1 MMNYS
6 HKTERK
12 DVPSSDKW
20 NISDI
25 YASPADWEKASRAL
39 REMIAGM
46 EALQGSLSDKDTL
59 HKALLLRDNLSRE
72 IEKIYAYARLQLDAD
87 NGDTAFQSLAGKA
100 ESLLAAYGHAVSF
113 IDSEILAMAPEARKA
128 LQQDPAF
135 SDYDFYLKDLD
146 RQAEHILSS
155 EEESLLAQSQLATG
169 TGSEA
174 FRALASADLSFP
186 DATDS
191 EGQAQPV
198 SEGVYMLNMSSP
210 DRTLREHTFRSLFGT
225 YGKFGNTLA
234 ATLTGACRRSAFY
247 AKVRHYDSSLAAS
260 LADENIPTSLYSE
273 LIETIHRNLNPLHEY
288 IRLKK
293 EVLGYDELHYYD
305 LYAPLSEHGAESFTC
320 DYDEACRRILEALA
334 PLGPEYTSVL
344 RKGMTEG
351 WIDRYENKGKRSGA
365 YSWGVYGV
373 HPYVLLNYQPR
384 YTGISTLAHELGHSL
399 HSYFS
404 SHAQPY
410 AKADYTIFC
419 AEVAS
424 TTNESLLLEHTLQS
438 ATKEQKIYL
447 LSQFLE
453 AVRTTVYRQV
463 QFAEFEQYIHGKIA
477 AGEAL
482 QARDLNAY
490 WRDSNR
496 RYYGD
501 GLTIDD
507 ELGHE
512 WSRIPHFYTPFYVYK
527 YATGYAAAT
536 AFSKAIL
543 DEAARGDGKREAV
556 DAYLGFL
563 HAGGSDYSLRILKQA
578 GVDLTTPAP
587 VQSTVD
593 KFAAKL
599 AELKALLG
607 KR

>member
-1 MMNYS
+1 MNYS

-46 EALQGSLSDKDTL
+46 EALQGSLSDKETL
-59 HKALLLRDNLSRE
+59 HKALLLRDHLSRE

-334 PLGPEYTSVL
+334 PLGPEYMSVL

-536 AFSKAIL
+536 AVSMAIL

>member
-1 MMNYS
+1 MNYS

-59 HKALLLRDNLSRE
+59 HKALLLRDHLSRE

-501 GLTIDD
+501 GLTIDN

>member
-59 HKALLLRDNLSRE
+59 HKALLLRDHLSRE

-334 PLGPEYTSVL
+334 PLGPEYMSVL

-384 YTGISTLAHELGHSL
+384 YTGIRTLAHELGHSL

>member
-1 MMNYS
+1 
-6 HKTERK
+6 
-12 DVPSSDKW
+12 
-20 NISDI
+20 
-25 YASPADWEKASRAL
+25 
-39 REMIAGM
+39 
-46 EALQGSLSDKDTL
+46 
-59 HKALLLRDNLSRE
+59 
-72 IEKIYAYARLQLDAD
+72 
-87 NGDTAFQSLAGKA
+87 
-100 ESLLAAYGHAVSF
+100 
-113 IDSEILAMAPEARKA
+113 MAPEARKA

-463 QFAEFEQYIHGKIA
+463 QFAEFEQYIHGK
-477 AGEAL
+477 
-482 QARDLNAY
+482 
-490 WRDSNR
+490 
-496 RYYGD
+496 
-501 GLTIDD
+501 
-507 ELGHE
+507 
-512 WSRIPHFYTPFYVYK
+512 
-527 YATGYAAAT
+527 
-536 AFSKAIL
+536 
-543 DEAARGDGKREAV
+543 
-556 DAYLGFL
+556 
-563 HAGGSDYSLRILKQA
+563 SL
-578 GVDLTTPAP
+578 PAKP
-587 VQSTVD
+587 CRHGT
-593 KFAAKL
+593 
-599 AELKALLG
+599 
-607 KR
+607 

>member
-1 MMNYS
+1 MNYS

-59 HKALLLRDNLSRE
+59 HKALLLRDHLSRE

-247 AKVRHYDSSLAAS
+247 ARVRHHDSSLAAS

>member
-1 MMNYS
+1 MNYS

-59 HKALLLRDNLSRE
+59 HKALLLRDHLSRE

-169 TGSEA
+169 MGSEA

-247 AKVRHYDSSLAAS
+247 ARVRHHDSSLAAS

>member
-1 MMNYS
+1 MNYS

-59 HKALLLRDNLSRE
+59 HKALLLRDHLSRE

-438 ATKEQKIYL
+438 ATKEQKNYL

-501 GLTIDD
+501 GLIIDD

>member
-1 MMNYS
+1 MNYS

-59 HKALLLRDNLSRE
+59 HKALLLRDHLSRE

-501 GLTIDD
+501 GLIIDD

>member
-1 MMNYS
+1 MNYS

-25 YASPADWEKASRAL
+25 YASPADWEKASGAL

-59 HKALLLRDNLSRE
+59 HKALLLRDHLSRE

-135 SDYDFYLKDLD
+135 SDYDFYLRDLD

-260 LADENIPTSLYSE
+260 LADENIPTSLYGE

-288 IRLKK
+288 TRLKK

-305 LYAPLSEHGAESFTC
+305 LYAPLSEHGAESFAC

-477 AGEAL
+477 AGEGL

-496 RYYGD
+496 LYYGD

>member
-1 MMNYS
+1 MNYS

-59 HKALLLRDNLSRE
+59 HKALLLRDHLSRE

-563 HAGGSDYSLRILKQA
+563 HAGGSGYSLRILKQA

>member
-59 HKALLLRDNLSRE
+59 HKALLLRDHLSRE

-174 FRALASADLSFP
+174 FRAMASADLSFP

-334 PLGPEYTSVL
+334 PLGPEYMSVL

>member
-1 MMNYS
+1 MNYS

-59 HKALLLRDNLSRE
+59 HKALLLRDHLSRE

-438 ATKEQKIYL
+438 ATKEQKNYL

>member
-1 MMNYS
+1 MNYS

-59 HKALLLRDNLSRE
+59 HKALLLRDHLSRE

-210 DRTLREHTFRSLFGT
+210 DRTLRDHTFRSLFGT

>member
-1 MMNYS
+1 MNYS

-59 HKALLLRDNLSRE
+59 HKALLLRDHLSRE

-146 RQAEHILSS
+146 RQAKHILSS

-210 DRTLREHTFRSLFGT
+210 DRTLREHTFQSLFST

>member
-1 MMNYS
+1 MNYS

-25 YASPADWEKASRAL
+25 YASPADWEKASGAL

-59 HKALLLRDNLSRE
+59 HKALLLRDHLSRE

-135 SDYDFYLKDLD
+135 SDYDFYLRDLD

-260 LADENIPTSLYSE
+260 LADENIPTSLYGE

-305 LYAPLSEHGAESFTC
+305 LYAPLSEHGAESFAC

-477 AGEAL
+477 AGEGL

-496 RYYGD
+496 LYYGD

>member
-1 MMNYS
+1 MNYS

-59 HKALLLRDNLSRE
+59 HKALLLRDHLSRE

-128 LQQDPAF
+128 LQQDPSF

-334 PLGPEYTSVL
+334 PLGPEYMSVL

>member
-59 HKALLLRDNLSRE
+59 HKALLLRDHLSRE

>member
-1 MMNYS
+1 MNYS

>member
-1 MMNYS
+1 MNYS

-59 HKALLLRDNLSRE
+59 HKALLLRDHLSRE

>member
-1 MMNYS
+1 MNYS

-59 HKALLLRDNLSRE
+59 HKALLLRDHLSRE

-607 KR
+607 KS

>member
-59 HKALLLRDNLSRE
+59 HKALLLRDHLSRE

-438 ATKEQKIYL
+438 ATKEQKNYL

>member
-1 MMNYS
+1 MEYLR
-6 HKTERK
+6 HLRIPRRLGKGQQGPAGDDCRHG
-12 DVPSSDKW
+12 
-20 NISDI
+20 
-25 YASPADWEKASRAL
+25 SPA
-39 REMIAGM
+39 
-46 EALQGSLSDKDTL
+46 GSLSDKDTL
-59 HKALLLRDNLSRE
+59 HKALLLRDHLSRE

-293 EVLGYDELHYYD
+293 KFSATTSFITTTCTRPYRNT
-305 LYAPLSEHGAESFTC
+305 APKVSPATMTRRAAAFWKPWPRWDRSIRLSC
-320 DYDEACRRILEALA
+320 
-334 PLGPEYTSVL
+334 
-344 RKGMTEG
+344 
-351 WIDRYENKGKRSGA
+351 
-365 YSWGVYGV
+365 
-373 HPYVLLNYQPR
+373 
-384 YTGISTLAHELGHSL
+384 
-399 HSYFS
+399 
-404 SHAQPY
+404 
-410 AKADYTIFC
+410 AKA
-419 AEVAS
+419 
-424 TTNESLLLEHTLQS
+424 
-438 ATKEQKIYL
+438 
-447 LSQFLE
+447 
-453 AVRTTVYRQV
+453 
-463 QFAEFEQYIHGKIA
+463 
-477 AGEAL
+477 
-482 QARDLNAY
+482 
-490 WRDSNR
+490 
-496 RYYGD
+496 
-501 GLTIDD
+501 
-507 ELGHE
+507 
-512 WSRIPHFYTPFYVYK
+512 
-527 YATGYAAAT
+527 
-536 AFSKAIL
+536 
-543 DEAARGDGKREAV
+543 
-556 DAYLGFL
+556 
-563 HAGGSDYSLRILKQA
+563 
-578 GVDLTTPAP
+578 
-587 VQSTVD
+587 
-593 KFAAKL
+593 
-599 AELKALLG
+599 
-607 KR
+607 

>member
-1 MMNYS
+1 MNYS

-59 HKALLLRDNLSRE
+59 HKALLLRDHLSRE

-174 FRALASADLSFP
+174 FRVLASADLSFP

>member
-1 MMNYS
+1 MNYS

-59 HKALLLRDNLSRE
+59 HKALLLRDHLSRE

-543 DEAARGDGKREAV
+543 DEAARGNGKREAV

>member
-1 MMNYS
+1 MNYS

-59 HKALLLRDNLSRE
+59 HKALLLRDHLSRE

-128 LQQDPAF
+128 MQQDPAF

>member
-59 HKALLLRDNLSRE
+59 HKALLLRDHLSRE

-128 LQQDPAF
+128 MQQDPAF